1 MVWIFLGLGIALL
14 VVGVLLA
21 VLPTL
26 RADRAHASTEGD
38 EEAWAI
44 LSQPVASAEL
54 IRLPKDDEKVL
65 GRVLG
70 SKFLQGSIVGAGT
83 SLVVAGIVLS
93 YALVVPGGLST
104 AEAANPAPKAT
115 EPAPVVPTTPTPTPS
130 ATKPE
135 TGTAA
140 ATTTAPTTPK
150 PTGTVAFV
158 ISSGQLSQEI
168 AYNLK
173 AQGFIDN
180 QGNFLARL
188 TERGLETAIQI
199 GEFQIPGGATLD
211 QVIDIICHQ

>member
-21 VLPTL
+21 VMPTL
-26 RADRAHASTEGD
+26 RADRAHAHPEGD
-38 EEAWAI
+38 EEAWAV
-44 LSQPVASAEL
+44 LSQPVVANEL
-54 IRLPKDDEKVL
+54 IRLPKDEPVW

-70 SKFLQGSIVGAGT
+70 SKFLQGSIVGAGS
-83 SLVVAGIVLS
+83 SLVLAGVVLS

-104 AEAANPAPKAT
+104 AEAANPTPKAA
-115 EPAPVVPTTPTPTPS
+115 EQAPAAPV
-130 ATKPE
+130 
-135 TGTAA
+135 
-140 ATTTAPTTPK
+140 TTAPTQPKTETPAAGTTTTPK
-150 PTGTVAFV
+150 PGGAVAFV

-199 GEFQIPGGATLD
+199 GEFQIPQGAPLD
-211 QVIDIICHQ
+211 KVIDLITRQ